1 MRKTVATISIPS
13 NNIVNSF
20 NVCLVCLKVS
30 LELFTQYT
38 EFLLNTM
45 EQAELARKKQKEVMR
60 L

>member
-30 LELFTQYT
+30 LELFTHDT